1 MAQLIMCLVFGIQT
15 QEPEFSFLADTNK
28 LAMAASVYN
37 PHRGSGDRKIPVA
50 LWPASSAQIE
60 ESKFSISK
68 RKAESN

>member
-1 MAQLIMCLVFGIQT
+1 MAQLIMCLVYKHKDLSSVSWQT
-15 QEPEFSFLADTNK
+15 LNK
-28 LAMAASVYN
+28 LAVAASVYN

-68 RKAESN
+68 GKAESN